1 MTDMSE
7 SIDEQLSALADD
19 ELPEQEAPL
28 LLRRI
33 SRDPELVARLGRYY
47 TIRESVHGGLT
58 DAVGGGVAAGV
69 AEALEQEAPLADTPP
84 PAESAQHARRWAV
97 RLGRPAAG
105 AAIAASVAVIAV
117 TLWSTPET
125 ARTPLSDTPATVASA
140 PTPQANPAA
149 GELARTVSVGEGGSG
164 AAAREQWQRL
174 DPQVQQRLNGYLVNH
189 SENATV
195 AGPGGVL
202 NYVRIA
208 GHERSQ

>member
-1 MTDMSE
+1 MSE

-47 TIRESVHGGLT
+47 TIRESLHGGLT
-58 DAVGGGVAAGV
+58 DAVDGGVAAGV
-69 AEALEQEAPLADTPP
+69 AEALEHEAPLAEEPVSPQGTG
-84 PAESAQHARRWAV
+84 SARRWAM

-125 ARTPLSDTPATVASA
+125 ARTPSSGAPAVVASA
-140 PTPQANPAA
+140 PSPQASPAG
-149 GELARTVSVGEGGSG
+149 GELARTVSVGENSG
-164 AAAREQWQRL
+164 TQAREQWQRL

-195 AGPGGVL
+195 SGPGGVL